1 MHILARQPCHS
12 FCQVALMRMKLNPN
26 KCVFGP
32 FAGKLLGFLVS
43 HWGIV
48 ANLENIK
55 EIEVMQPPVYIK
67 DVQKVT

>member
-1 MHILARQPCHS
+1 
-12 FCQVALMRMKLNPN
+12 MRMKLNPN